1 MKMKNLISKTVNMS
15 VASLSLAT
23 VSLSAFANG
32 APLISVP
39 EPSILGLIG
48 IGAAILI
55 VAKIR
60 RK

>member
-1 MKMKNLISKTVNMS
+1 MKMKDLISKTVNMS

-32 APLISVP
+32 GPLISVP

-48 IGAAILI
+48 IGAAVLI

>member
-1 MKMKNLISKTVNMS
+1 MKMKNLVSKTVNMS

-23 VSLSAFANG
+23 VSLNAFA
-32 APLISVP
+32 AVVP

-48 IGAAILI
+48 IGVAVLI

>member
-15 VASLSLAT
+15 VASLSLAS
-23 VSLSAFANG
+23 VSLSAFAG
-32 APLISVP
+32 IVSVP

-48 IGAAILI
+48 IGAAVLI